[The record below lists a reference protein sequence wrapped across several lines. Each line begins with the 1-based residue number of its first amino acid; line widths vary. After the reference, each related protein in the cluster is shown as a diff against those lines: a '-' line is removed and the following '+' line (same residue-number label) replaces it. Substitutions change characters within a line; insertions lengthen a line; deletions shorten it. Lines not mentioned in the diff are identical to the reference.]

1 MNQGYDFGKRPMS
14 VAEDGPRCEALRLA
28 RKRCGKDKEGLY
40 ILKITCGLDS
50 QYRTRIADL
59 MDLFVF
65 NNPEPF
71 EAV

>member
-1 MNQGYDFGKRPMS
+1 MVRDAKLYGWR
-14 VAEDGPRCEALRLA
+14 
-28 RKRCGKDKEGLY
+28 GKDKEGLY